1 MVFCDDSLIFVG
13 NATHEAD
20 QKERV
25 RKECATV
32 AIHQR
37 SSTMPTNTSPN
48 DQKVGW
54 FQNYNIIKLNI
65 ILLLSMISS
74 YTTGFDGSMMSL
86 STKT

>member
-1 MVFCDDSLIFVG
+1 MVFCDDSLSFMG
-13 NATHEAD
+13 NAAHEAD
-20 QKERV
+20 QKERL

-37 SSTMPTNTSPN
+37 SPTMPTNTSLN
-48 DQKVGW
+48 DQEVGW

-74 YTTGFDGSMMSL
+74 YATGFDGSMMSL